1 MVLIRQSAG
10 AAADSWVCILHLPRT
25 PALCL
30 LESHGD
36 ASLPCSLQLMSR
48 QRARG
53 IASPPTVAV
62 QAVLAQRVMA
72 GAHHLCLVLL
82 RRGRACLLPCL
93 NSPRV
98 TPLPELKAIFSTVSL
113 TIIESKTEA
122 SSR

>member
-1 MVLIRQSAG
+1 MALIWQSAG
-10 AAADSWVCILHLPRT
+10 AAADSWMCVLRLPRT

-30 LESHGD
+30 LKSHGD
-36 ASLPCSLQLMSR
+36 TSLPCSLQLMSR
-48 QRARG
+48 QRAQG
-53 IASPPTVAV
+53 IASPPTLAV

-82 RRGRACLLPCL
+82 RHGRACLLPCL
-93 NSPRV
+93 NSRV

-113 TIIESKTEA
+113 TPTESETEA